1 MTDVLGTRLDRYEI
15 RERLGRGG
23 MATVYKSWDT
33 NLERWVAVKV
43 LHDYLLDDGDF
54 RQRFERE
61 AKLVANLSHP
71 NIVQMYDFNI
81 LKQGEKTICYMV
93 MQYVPGVTLRHLME
107 ERRDT
112 KRPFSLREIYEI
124 LRGAGA
130 ALSYAHGR
138 GMVHRDV
145 TPGNILFNE
154 QGQVVLADF
163 GIARMVEGTRITR
176 TGTTSGTPVYMS
188 PEQGIG
194 EGGDHR
200 SDIYSLGVILFE
212 MLTGRAPYEGDSAF
226 AVLLKHV
233 NEPVPSPLEVNTA
246 LPFATEAII
255 FKALAKDPAARYQT
269 VDEFI
274 SEFEQKVLP
283 AEGIQPVP
291 PPFARPAP
299 NTGSRTTRLPAGTQ
313 MLPAV
318 GGNPTPTRP
327 ALIRA
332 LPLIAIAAI
341 AVAIGAFVLLPAL
354 GGRGPSGGAEPTFTL
369 AVAPITTKEFAPSMT
384 AGPLLFTDDFGPNR
398 ADLLW
403 PITLEDA
410 NIYRNIADGYYTIRH
425 SLRARAVT
433 TIFDEEAHSYS
444 IGFSYQADFTIKDN
458 SQPDTAAGI
467 VFRYRNDDM
476 YYVFAVNGQG
486 QVSLWR
492 RQGEWLELREGDQA
506 WTMAEGVQPV
516 GAKNTLRIDDLGRLL
531 RAYVNDVLVIEIE
544 TEAAT
549 AWSSGAIGVYL
560 ATTQS
565 RVDNP
570 MAEVQIDNW
579 SVKEVRRPTRT
590 PTPAPTNAG

>member
-1 MTDVLGTRLDRYEI
+1 MTDVIGTRLDRYEI

-23 MATVYKSWDT
+23 MATVYKGWDT

-43 LHDYLLDDGDF
+43 LHEHLLDDGDF

-81 LKQGEKTICYMV
+81 LKQGANTVCYMV
-93 MQYVPGVTLRHLME
+93 MQYVPGVTLRHEME
-107 ERRDT
+107 ERREA
-112 KRPFSLREIYEI
+112 KKNFSLQEIYRI
-124 LRGAGA
+124 LHGVGA
-130 ALSYAHGR
+130 ALSYAHKR

-154 QGQVVLADF
+154 QGQAVLADF

-188 PEQGIG
+188 PEQGVG

-233 NEPVPSPLEVNTA
+233 NEPVPSPLEVNMT
-246 LPFATEAII
+246 LPFTTEAII
-255 FKALAKDPAARYQT
+255 FKALAKDPDARYQT
-269 VDEFI
+269 VDAFI
-274 SEFEQKVLP
+274 ADFEQKVLP
-283 AEGIQPVP
+283 AEGLPAMP

-299 NTGSRTTRLPAGTQ
+299 HLGSRTTRLPVGTQ
-313 MLPAV
+313 MMPVMGGDVAPA
-318 GGNPTPTRP
+318 RP
-327 ALIRA
+327 ALLRA
-332 LPLIAIAAI
+332 LPFATLAIVII
-341 AVAIGAFVLLPAL
+341 AVGAFVLLSGLRSRAPF
-354 GGRGPSGGAEPTFTL
+354 GRAEPTLTL
-369 AVAPITTKEFAPSMT
+369 AVAPITAKEFAPSMT
-384 AGPLLFTDDFGPNR
+384 AGPLLFTDDFGPDR
-398 ADLLW
+398 GDLLW
-403 PITLEDA
+403 PITLEDP
-410 NIYRNIADGYYTIRH
+410 NIYRNIADGVYTIRH

-444 IGFSYQADFTIKDN
+444 VGFSYQADFTLKTN
-458 SQPDTAAGI
+458 SQTDSAAGI

-492 RQGEWLELREGDQA
+492 RQGDWLELRRGEQT
-506 WTMAEGVQPV
+506 WTPADGVRSI
-516 GAKNTLRIDDLGRLL
+516 GEKNTLRVDDLGKLI
-531 RAYVNDVLVIEIE
+531 RAYVNDMLVIEVE
-544 TEAAT
+544 SEEAA
-549 AWSSGAIGVYL
+549 AWGSGAIGIYL

-579 SVKEVRRPTRT
+579 VVKEVRRPTRT
-590 PTPAPTNAG
+590 PSPAPTNAG